1 MSGTATRTT
10 RGNGRGM
17 ASDRAFAGRRALL
30 AAGASGIAMAALG
43 VPIGARAEDRL
54 PTPPQSLG
62 PFYPYAPEVERDAD
76 LVTVRGGTGIA
87 KGDVTILSGR
97 VLDARGRPVASVRVE
112 IWQCNAFGRYHHPR
126 DNSNLPL
133 DPNFQGYGETVSAA
147 DGAYRFRAIKPVPYP
162 GRAPHIHVR
171 LSGRDFAPLA
181 TQLYIAGH
189 PQNDGDFLLSS
200 IVDPRARSSL
210 LVAFRRVDGADALA
224 ASFDITLDNNGTLR
238 RG

>member
-1 MSGTATRTT
+1 MTARFLTR
-10 RGNGRGM
+10 
-17 ASDRAFAGRRALL
+17 RRALIS
-30 AAGASGIAMAALG
+30 AGISGVAMAALG
-43 VPIGARAEDRL
+43 VPIRAQAEERV

-76 LVTVRGGTGIA
+76 LVTVRGGTGVA
-87 KGDVTILSGR
+87 KGDITLLAGR
-97 VLDARGRPVASVRVE
+97 VLDARGRPVAGVRVE

-126 DNSNLPL
+126 DSSNVPL
-133 DPNFQGYGETVSAA
+133 DPNFQGYGETVSAS
-147 DGAYRFRAIKPVPYP
+147 DGGYRFRAIKPVPYP

-189 PQNDGDFLLSS
+189 PQNDGDALLAG

-224 ASFDITLDNNGTLR
+224 ATFDVTLDNNGTLR

>member
-1 MSGTATRTT
+1 MGDQETAMTARFFTRRRTLISAGISGVA
-10 RGNGRGM
+10 
-17 ASDRAFAGRRALL
+17 
-30 AAGASGIAMAALG
+30 IAALG
-43 VPIGARAEDRL
+43 VPIRTLAGERV
-54 PTPPQSLG
+54 PTPSQSLG

-87 KGDVTILSGR
+87 KGEIAILAGR
-97 VLDARGRPVASVRVE
+97 VLDARGGPVADVRVE

-126 DNSNLPL
+126 DRSSVPL

-147 DGAYRFRAIKPVPYP
+147 DGAYRFRAIRPVPYP

-171 LSGRDFAPLA
+171 LSGRDFSPLA

-189 PQNDGDFLLSS
+189 PQNDGDSLLSS

-210 LVAFRRVDGADALA
+210 LVPFRRVDGADALSA
-224 ASFDITLDNNGTLR
+224 KFDITLDNNGTLR
-238 RG
+238 RV